1 MTHPL
6 KSRAIQTPPY
16 KFMNPQHHFAQ
27 TPPKKKKKKKKTQKK
42 KEIAES
48 N

>member
-16 KFMNPQHHFAQ
+16 KFMNPQHHFSK
-27 TPPKKKKKKKKTQKK
+27 TPPKIKKKKTQKK